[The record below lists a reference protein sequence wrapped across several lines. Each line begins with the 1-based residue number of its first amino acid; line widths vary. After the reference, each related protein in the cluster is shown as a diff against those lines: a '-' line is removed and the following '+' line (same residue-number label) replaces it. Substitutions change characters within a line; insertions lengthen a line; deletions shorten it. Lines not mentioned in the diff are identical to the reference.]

1 MYYIVDESTNKILYA
16 PSLQNDSNYSLVE
29 PVWTEEINK
38 SGSLEFT
45 IYPAHAMYS
54 SYRKM
59 TTIFAV
65 KDEEDNVVWRG
76 RVTNDDKDFYQ
87 AKNVYCEGQLAFL
100 CDSIIR
106 PHTFYE
112 RTIESMFN
120 WIVTQHNSQVE
131 KQKQFTFGYC
141 DIAYKDRF
149 VSDVG
154 EYNRSLDEIQDML
167 DQYGG
172 YILFDNNKIYY
183 SSVSGTVS
191 DQIIDFGEN
200 LLDLT
205 ESIDATG
212 ICTVLIP
219 LGKPE
224 EDDETNTPIDIKD
237 VNGGKDY
244 LENQNGI
251 DLFGRIVSTV
261 TFDDIDDQKLLKTA
275 GENYLAQSFDM
286 AFTIDVTAADLF
298 DLGVDVDKIRCGNY
312 YRVRSLPHGIDNFYQ
327 CTKITHHLEN
337 PTSSEYTFGA
347 TSYCLTDKLA
357 ANSKILNKNSQ
368 WLKPKKVKKTYMK

>member
-16 PSLQNDSNYSLVE
+16 PSLQNDSEYSLVD
-29 PVWTEEINK
+29 PIWTEEINK

-45 IYPAHAMYS
+45 IYPAHAMYK
-54 SYRKM
+54 SYKKM
-59 TTIFAV
+59 TTIFDV
-65 KDEEDNVVWRG
+65 KDEEDNIVWRG
-76 RVTNDDKDFYQ
+76 RVSNDSKDFYL

-112 RTIESMFN
+112 RTVEQMFN
-120 WIVTQHNSQVE
+120 WILTQHNSQVE
-131 KQKQFTFGYC
+131 ARKQFTLGYC
-141 DIAYKDRF
+141 DILYKDRF
-149 VSDVG
+149 VTDTN
-154 EYNRSLDEIQDML
+154 EYTRSLDEIQDML

-172 YILFDNNKIYY
+172 YILFDGKKIYY
-183 SSVSGTVS
+183 SSVSGIVS
-191 DQIIDFGEN
+191 DQIIDFGDN
-200 LLDLT
+200 LLDYT
-205 ESIDATG
+205 ETTEATD
-212 ICTVLIP
+212 IYTVLIP

-251 DLFGRIVSTV
+251 DTFGRIVGTV
-261 TFDDIDDQKLLKTA
+261 TFDDITTPKALKTA
-275 GENYLAQSFDM
+275 GENYLARAFDL
-286 AFTIDVTAADLF
+286 AFSITVSAADLF
-298 DLGVDVDKIRCGNY
+298 DLGVNVDKIKCGNY
-312 YRVRSLPHGIDNFYQ
+312 HRIRSLPHGVDNFYQ
-327 CTKITHHLEN
+327 CTKIEHHLED
-337 PTSSEYTFGA
+337 PTNSKYTFGA

-357 ANSKILNKNSQ
+357 ENSKIMRNNAQ